1 MMIRNPLNAVYL
13 SFIYIFWLF
22 LLSLYTDGYLIG
34 VGIHDITGPIT
45 DINMMGYGNMK
56 QNDNGL
62 HLRLFS
68 RAFIIQENSS
78 LQPVVIVIIDSG
90 MVSQAV
96 KLKVMDQLKNQYGHG
111 LFTHQNVLISAT
123 HTHSGPAGYLQYVL
137 YSFTSLGYVPE
148 TFNSLVEGIVK
159 SISLAYSNVQEGKI
173 LKAEGDLYNTSI
185 NRSPAAYLLNPL
197 EEQLKYNDSVDRKM
211 ILLKFVTKNN
221 TPIGMIN
228 WFAVH
233 PVSMNN
239 TNTLVSSDNKGLAA
253 ILFEQKLNPNQMLG
267 KGPFVA
273 AFAQA
278 NEGDVSPNTAGPRC
292 IDTGLPCDFVHSS
305 CGGRAQNCIAYGPGS
320 DMFESTK
327 IIAHK
332 QFEKAWS
339 LFNSATTEVTGA
351 VRFIHQFINMTNI
364 NLNYKNYS
372 GRTCKPAMGFSFAAG
387 TTDGPGDFDFI
398 QGTKK
403 GTLFWR
409 IIRDFLK
416 TPSEEIIKCQ
426 APKPILLATGEM
438 NVPYPWQPS
447 IVETQIVSIG
457 PLLIVALPGEFTT
470 MSGRRIREAVTEAA
484 NSASKQINPN
494 SVTQYEVILSG
505 LSNVYSSYIAT
516 TEEYQLQRY
525 EGASTIFGP
534 LTLPAYVNQFSMLA
548 TALIKEQ
555 NIPSGPNAPFFF
567 NEIFSFVPKVLYDTA
582 PLGKSFGDIIM
593 QPKSTYHKKSD
604 IVEVHFVTA
613 SPRNNVRLNGT
624 YLTVEI
630 YNTTLDRWDIVYTDA
645 NWETKFIWNREGIL
659 SRFLGHSY
667 AIIKWTVSSIDG
679 VCIPGTYRI
688 QHFGTSKSIFGR
700 KTDFSGVTKNF
711 TVLCKHTDDI

>member
-1 MMIRNPLNAVYL
+1 MVICKSFSIYS
-13 SFIYIFWLF
+13 SFISIFWSFLF
-22 LLSLYTDGYLIG
+22 SPHINGYLIG

-78 LQPVVIVIIDSG
+78 SQPIVIVIIDAG

-96 KLKVMDQLKNQYGHG
+96 KIKVIDHLKNRYDNG

-148 TFNSLVEGIVK
+148 TFQPLVEGIVN
-159 SISLAYSNVQEGKI
+159 SIDLAYSNMKEGKI
-173 LKAEGDLYNTSI
+173 LKAEGDLHNASI
-185 NRSPAAYLLNPL
+185 NRSPAAYLENPV
-197 EEQLKYNDSVDRKM
+197 EEQARYGENVDKNM
-211 ILLKFVTKNN
+211 ILLKFVTMNN

-233 PVSMNN
+233 AVSMNF

-253 ILFEQKLNPNQMLG
+253 ILFEQKMNHNQMLG

-305 CGGRAQNCIAYGPGS
+305 CGGRTQNCIAYGPGS

-327 IIAHK
+327 IIAYK

-339 LFNSATTEVTGA
+339 LFNNATTEINGTVN
-351 VRFIHQFINMTNI
+351 FIHQFIDMTNI
-364 NLNYKNYS
+364 SLNYKNYS
-372 GRTCKPAMGFSFAAG
+372 GHTCEPAMGFSFAAG

-398 QGTKK
+398 QGTTR
-403 GTLFWR
+403 GSLFWN
-409 IIRDFLK
+409 IVRDFIK
-416 TPSEEIIKCQ
+416 TPSEKLIKCQ
-426 APKPILLATGEM
+426 APKPILVATGEM

-470 MSGRRIREAVTEAA
+470 MSGRRIREAVIEAA
-484 NSASKQINPN
+484 NDASKENNP
-494 SVTQYEVILSG
+494 SSTTHYEVILSG

-516 TEEYQLQRY
+516 PEEYQLQRY
-525 EGASTIFGP
+525 EGASTIYGP
-534 LTLPAYVNQFSMLA
+534 LTLPAYVNQFSFLA
-548 TALIKEQ
+548 RALVKGEKIS
-555 NIPSGPNAPFFF
+555 PGTVAPYFF
-567 NEIFSFVPKVLYDTA
+567 NEQFSFVPKILFDTA
-582 PLGKSFGDIIM
+582 PLREPFGTVIK
-593 QPKSTYHKKSD
+593 QPNSTYYKKND
-604 IVEVHFVTA
+604 TVEVYFVTA
-613 SPRNNVRLNGT
+613 SPRNNVFLNGT

-630 YNTTLDRWDIVYTDA
+630 YNKTLDEWNIMYTDA
-645 NWETKFIWNREGIL
+645 NWETKFTWNRDGFFSWL
-659 SRFLGHSY
+659 LGRSY
-667 AIIKWTVSSIDG
+667 AIIEWTVSSIDG
-679 VCIPGTYRI
+679 ICIPGTYRI
-688 QHFGTSKSIFGR
+688 KHFGTSKNIFGR
-700 KTDFSGVTKNF
+700 KTHFSGVTNNF
-711 TVLCKHTDDI
+711 TVLCEHNGEDT